1 MGDRRWL
8 SVAHLSHR
16 LSSPAAGEPDGL
28 ALTEASLGFY
38 HPLCQAERD
47 VRSARRQLLGTTA
60 FLAAL
65 CALVERPVVGLIVGI
80 GIVVLAVVLLR
91 LVILDVVR
99 RDRVVEAIA
108 GGHES
113 VPLHGVRRRRER
125 LLDARSRC
133 QLASS
138 LEGQLIYAARL
149 PLPGSVPRPVVTAA
163 GAEVEQVVRLLR
175 GDMPRSARGVA
186 LCERLLADGPCS
198 PLYGS
203 DADAL
208 LRELGRIRYLLDGD
222 AST

>member
-16 LSSPAAGEPDGL
+16 LSSTDSGEADSL
-28 ALTEASLGFY
+28 ALTEDRLGFY

-47 VRSARRQLLGTTA
+47 VRAARRQLLGAST

-65 CALVERPVVGLIVGI
+65 CALLARPVVGLVLGI
-80 GIVVLAVVLLR
+80 GLVVLAVVLLR

-125 LLDARSRC
+125 LLDARSRG

-138 LEGQLIYAARL
+138 LEGQLVYATRL
-149 PLPGSVPRPVVTAA
+149 SLPEGAPRPVVTAA
-163 GAEVEQVVRLLR
+163 GDEVEQVVRLLR
-175 GDMPRSARGVA
+175 GGMPRSARGVA

-222 AST
+222 AG